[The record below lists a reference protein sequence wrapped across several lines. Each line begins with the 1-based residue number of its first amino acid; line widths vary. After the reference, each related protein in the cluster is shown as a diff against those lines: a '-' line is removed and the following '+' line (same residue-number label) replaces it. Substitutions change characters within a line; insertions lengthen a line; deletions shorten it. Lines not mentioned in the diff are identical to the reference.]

1 VRLPSRPLGLRNV
14 VTLGFGALALV
25 VSLVLAV
32 GTYLTARYY
41 LIEQREQAAA
51 RQAFADASFVRD
63 GLLTSGVEVDDVLA
77 ATSPPAGAVIVLKR
91 AGQWYSSSL
100 SEGTQTVPAGLRA
113 TVVDGSAGS
122 TWGRLAGEP
131 AVAVGTPLPAVDA
144 AFFEVV
150 PAAELSSTL
159 RTLGLALAGF
169 AALTTV
175 GGALIGRAA
184 ARRVVAPLDG
194 IASASALIAGGEVDT
209 RLGATDDPDL
219 SVIVG
224 SFNSMVDAL
233 QERHE
238 RDARFAADVSHELR
252 SPVTAMMTAVEVLEL
267 GADDPTRRRQSTQL
281 LRREVSRLRHA
292 LEQLLALG
300 RLDAGVDEGE
310 RQPVELGDLVTNT
323 LVLTRRP
330 VALLSGAAEPVW
342 VHADKGALRRTVVNL
357 LDNADVHGHG
367 TTSIRVVRDGP
378 WGLLTVEDAGPGV
391 PERERQ
397 RIFERFARSGSRA
410 ARPGTGLGLSLVAE
424 TIRAHG
430 GDVWCEGSATG
441 GARFLVRLPV
451 VDPDAGDAP

>member
-1 VRLPSRPLGLRNV
+1 MRLPSRSLGLRTA
-14 VTLGFGALALV
+14 VTLGFGALALA

-32 GTYLTARYY
+32 GTYLTARFY

-63 GLLTSGVEVDDVLA
+63 GLLTSGARVDEVLA
-77 ATSPPAGAVIVLKR
+77 ATSPPAGAVIVVNR
-91 AGQWYSSSL
+91 SGQWYSSSL
-100 SEGTQTVPAGLRA
+100 SEGTHALPAGLRA
-113 TVVDGSAGS
+113 TVSGGSAGS
-122 TWGRLAGEP
+122 SWGRLADEP

-150 PAAELSSTL
+150 PATELSSTL

-194 IASASALIAGGEVDT
+194 IASASALIAGGEVHT
-209 RLGATDDPDL
+209 RLRATDDPDL

-252 SPVTAMMTAVEVLEL
+252 SPVTAMMTAVDVLEL
-267 GADDPTRRRQSTQL
+267 GADDPARRQQSTQL
-281 LRREVSRLRHA
+281 LRREVTRLRRA

-300 RLDAGVDEGE
+300 RMEAGVEDGE
-310 RQPVELGDLVTNT
+310 RQPVELGDLVANT
-323 LVLTRRP
+323 LAQTRRP
-330 VALLSGAAEPVW
+330 AALLHRSEDAAW
-342 VHADKGALRRTVVNL
+342 VHADKGALRRTLVNL
-357 LDNADVHGHG
+357 LENADVHGNG
-367 TTSIRVVRDGP
+367 ATRIGVAREAGWAV
-378 WGLLTVEDAGPGV
+378 LAVEDAGPGV
-391 PERERQ
+391 PEPERL
-397 RIFERFARSGSRA
+397 RVFERFARSGSRA

-424 TIRAHG
+424 TVRAHG
-430 GDVWCEGSATG
+430 GDVWCEESPPG
-441 GARFLVRLPV
+441 GARFVVRLPAQ
-451 VDPDAGDAP
+451 DPVPGEV